1 MSGIQKM
8 NYLNGYLK
16 GEEARAVS
24 GLPLTNENC
33 HIAVEILKDRFGRN
47 QVLINAY
54 TESLLKV
61 NAPSNDV
68 KKLQSLGV
76 VSDTYGSL
84 LIPVLLKKLPEEIR
98 RLILRANSLAGSS
111 LNELRNA
118 LQREIETLEKCHIS
132 AHTYQYLA
140 STSEDWSKPTLK

>member
-47 QVLINAY
+47 QVLINAN
-54 TESLLKV
+54 TESLLKI

-68 KKLQSLGV
+68 KKLQLFYDTCESSIKGLESL
-76 VSDTYGSL
+76 
-84 LIPVLLKKLPEEIR
+84 E
-98 RLILRANSLAGSS
+98 
-111 LNELRNA
+111 
-118 LQREIETLEKCHIS
+118 
-132 AHTYQYLA
+132 
-140 STSEDWSKPTLK
+140 